1 MNPKQLEWLAM
12 ERCADLRRAA
22 AVDRF
27 RVAAR
32 SSEPVRPGLV
42 TRLASWGPL
51 RKAAV
56 RTVLAAVHLVR
67 PRGRAVS

>member
-12 ERCADLRRAA
+12 ERGADLRRAA

-27 RVAAR
+27 RASAR
-32 SSEPVRPGLV
+32 SSEPRRPGLV
-42 TRLASWGPL
+42 TRLAAWLPL

-56 RTVLAAVHLVR
+56 RTLLAAVHLVR
-67 PRGRAVS
+67 PSGRAVS